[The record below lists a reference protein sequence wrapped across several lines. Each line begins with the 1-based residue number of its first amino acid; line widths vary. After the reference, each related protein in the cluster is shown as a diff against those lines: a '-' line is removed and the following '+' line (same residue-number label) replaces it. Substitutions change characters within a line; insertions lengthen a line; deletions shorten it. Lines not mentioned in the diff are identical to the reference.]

1 MHTNV
6 LRPGWRAFRDLG
18 NTPSRAPAGNR
29 FPASQEQLRSGET
42 LNHPN
47 PWRPGVR
54 THWGWRFGVAWGA
67 WSLLRFNVPAPEFSA
82 KHPDL
87 VDGIGLKRREPRAVR

>member
-6 LRPGWRAFRDLG
+6 LRPGWRAFRDLV

-42 LNHPN
+42 LKSPE
-47 PWRPGVR
+47 
-54 THWGWRFGVAWGA
+54 
-67 WSLLRFNVPAPEFSA
+67 SLATRCQDALGMTVWCCMRSVEFTPLQRSSS
-82 KHPDL
+82 
-87 VDGIGLKRREPRAVR
+87 